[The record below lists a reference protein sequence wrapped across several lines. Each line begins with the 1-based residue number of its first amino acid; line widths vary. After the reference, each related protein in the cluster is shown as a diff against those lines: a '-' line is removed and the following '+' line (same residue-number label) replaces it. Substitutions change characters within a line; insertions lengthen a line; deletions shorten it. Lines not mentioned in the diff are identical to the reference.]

1 MPVEGRQRAAVLNR
15 CWSIY
20 LSLTRA
26 FVLPEEF
33 HVQFPVSVET
43 ALVSGALQV
52 TIFIGG
58 DLTLSLREEYVFD
71 RQELLSVSRYSY
83 NVIESSGENLL
94 RADNLPFH
102 AADYRRRAL
111 THPPH
116 HIHDQQGRVYSF
128 SGNVSDFIVHAKT
141 LLSSRQ

>member
-1 MPVEGRQRAAVLNR
+1 MPFEGRQRAAVLDR

-26 FVLPEEF
+26 FALAEDF
-33 HVQFPVSVET
+33 HVQFPGTVES

-52 TIFIGG
+52 AVPVGG
-58 DLTLSLREEYVFD
+58 DLTLSLREEYAFE
-71 RQELLSVSRYSY
+71 RQRLTVSRYSY
-83 NVIESSGENLL
+83 NLTEATGNNVL

-102 AADYRRRAL
+102 RTDYRRRAL

-116 HIHDQQGRVYSF
+116 HIHDQQGRIHSF
-128 SGNVSDFIVHAKT
+128 SGDVHDFISRTKT
-141 LLSSRQ
+141 FFSSR